1 MRTSLGVSPVH
12 KFSSALTFFYYY
24 TAESASRKMKRN
36 PCPNWL
42 TDWVGS
48 TFPQLVPQEKSFFFW
63 PHNKSALIDQ
73 ARSVKMAASLF
84 FVFLS
89 TPTIKR
95 RKKKNKNKIKTKQP
109 QRLGQFSTI
118 LTTYLGTV
126 YMEVGAQIGE
136 ITCGRSPHLTSK
148 RDQGPHFK
156 VLSKWHWLLKLPWLV
171 QKLQAGKLSIGGALA
186 E

>member
-1 MRTSLGVSPVH
+1 MNGRTDSESSDWQTWGNRRGVLILPNLSISYTFYREFKLLYVERKGNKRSRNKNMRTSLGVSPVH

-24 TAESASRKMKRN
+24 TAESANRKMKRN

-42 TDWVGS
+42 TDWAGS
-48 TFPQLVPQEKSFFFW
+48 TFPQLVSQEKSFFFW

-95 RKKKNKNKIKTKQP
+95 RKTKKKTEKNETTATTWPIFNHLDDV
-109 QRLGQFSTI
+109 LGDC
-118 LTTYLGTV
+118 L
-126 YMEVGAQIGE
+126 
-136 ITCGRSPHLTSK
+136 H
-148 RDQGPHFK
+148 
-156 VLSKWHWLLKLPWLV
+156 
-171 QKLQAGKLSIGGALA
+171 GGGVPR
-186 E
+186 

>member
-42 TDWVGS
+42 TDWAGS

-95 RKKKNKNKIKTKQP
+95 RKTKKKKQKKKRNNSNDLANFQP
-109 QRLGQFSTI
+109 SWRRTWGLFTWRWGP
-118 LTTYLGTV
+118 
-126 YMEVGAQIGE
+126 QIGE
-136 ITCGRSPHLTSK
+136 VTCGRSPYLTCK

-156 VLSKWHWLLKLPWLV
+156 VLSKWHWLFKLPWLV
-171 QKLQAGKLSIGGALA
+171 QKL
-186 E
+186 